1 MVNGLVMAAPNR
13 NTTSDCTSSQ
23 PLSHSV
29 SQSLPSFTSLLSAQI
44 WNFAQ
49 HCQFAPL
56 SFSLSLFLSL
66 SILYS
71 LCFSIRLPRHHR
83 GRRYSPLFSLSLSLF
98 LSCISHPL
106 GACKCCCIHK
116 HPLPDVAS
124 VSLRSLISETDVSV
138 NVFSVFF
145 VVIHQLMGFRFF
157 QFVPVCNICMNLS
170 SFKQKQSCSSLQ
182 APQLSA
188 STTFSTFKA
197 TVTK

>member
-1 MVNGLVMAAPNR
+1 MALWWQHRTVIRQVIVRAA
-13 NTTSDCTSSQ
+13 
-23 PLSHSV
+23 SHSATQSV
-29 SQSLPSFTSLLSAQI
+29 SHYPALPAYSLPRFGTLPNTASSLL
-44 WNFAQ
+44 
-49 HCQFAPL
+49 
-56 SFSLSLFLSL
+56 SLSLFLSFSL
-66 SILYS
+66 FLFSILYAFQFG
-71 LCFSIRLPRHHR
+71 CPGIIEVVVILP
-83 GRRYSPLFSLSLSLF
+83 YSLSLSLFLF

-116 HPLPDVAS
+116 HSLPDVAS